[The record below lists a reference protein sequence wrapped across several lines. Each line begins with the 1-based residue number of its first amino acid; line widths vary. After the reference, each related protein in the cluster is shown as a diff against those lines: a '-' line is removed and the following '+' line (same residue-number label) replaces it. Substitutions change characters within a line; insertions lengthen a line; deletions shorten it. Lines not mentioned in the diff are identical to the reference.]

1 MRIVS
6 KFRARLSA
14 AFIILATLVFI
25 DELIKEGYG
34 FNLYDLYSPTI
45 THEKLFIIFLILAIF
60 FGWRRKNMKK
70 RNL

>member
-1 MRIVS
+1 MS
-6 KFRARLSA
+6 KLRLRLSA
-14 AFIILATLVFI
+14 IFIILATLVFI

-34 FNLYDLYSPTI
+34 FDLYDLYSPAI

-60 FGWRRKNMKK
+60 FGWRKKNMKK